1 MFKSGLFSLSLSPD
15 ILIVPLL
22 LESAHWHA
30 EFAKKLSKML
40 EKNRKF
46 PFDLFFFKLNEF
58 FLEAF
63 MIFSQKM
70 EAIILLLYF
79 LILAVCLTFF
89 CLQPLYKKRYTFTK
103 NFKLLALQHC

>member
-46 PFDLFFFKLNEF
+46 PFDLFF
-58 FLEAF
+58 
-63 MIFSQKM
+63 
-70 EAIILLLYF
+70 
-79 LILAVCLTFF
+79 
-89 CLQPLYKKRYTFTK
+89 
-103 NFKLLALQHC
+103 